1 MPLFRMNTVVFQPIL
16 YMFTKCMLC
25 MEESIGIMEKWIEP
39 MANSM
44 KTMEKSMSAV
54 WVNQSAPWKTWW
66 TVQMAN
72 FRSQIQQSRAF
83 CSKMQ
88 QIARKSA
95 PDWKTQKNKKNKNKS
110 KKICTPSKCASRRN
124 AVHFSTSQ
132 LPKVLWRWCVLY
144 ILTWK
149 CPPRHNSMYF
159 FHITTLKVLRTC
171 GVSSILTLK
180 SVSHHTTSQ
189 FPKAFEVGVFCT
201 FWLENVR
208 RALFSHHSF

>member
-1 MPLFRMNTVVFQPIL
+1 MPLFRSGTVVLQPIL

-95 PDWKTQKNKKNKNKS
+95 PDWKTQKKQKEQEQIKKNLHPFEMCFAPQRRALFQHLNFQ
-110 KKICTPSKCASRRN
+110 KCSD
-124 AVHFSTSQ
+124 
-132 LPKVLWRWCVLY
+132 
-144 ILTWK
+144 
-149 CPPRHNSMYF
+149 
-159 FHITTLKVLRTC
+159 
-171 GVSSILTLK
+171 
-180 SVSHHTTSQ
+180 
-189 FPKAFEVGVFCT
+189 VGVFCT
-201 FWLENVR
+201 FWLGNVL
-208 RALFSHHSF
+208 RATTACTFSTSQL